1 MPRAARNVRSGLPH
15 HITQRGNRRQ
25 QTFFSDYDY
34 HFYRQRLSEECR
46 LSAVR
51 IWAYCLLP
59 NHVHLLLVPET
70 AEGLTAAVSQTH
82 RRYTTMINKRE
93 GWTGHLWQGRYGSDP
108 IRTDAALI
116 NAVRYIERNPVA
128 AGLVAS
134 PQDWPWSS
142 AREHMAEV
150 AEPILD
156 DSDLRKLV
164 PNWKAFLD
172 DGALGDMMFIL
183 PDGR

>member
-1 MPRAARNVRSGLPH
+1 
-15 HITQRGNRRQ
+15 
-25 QTFFSDYDY
+25 
-34 HFYRQRLSEECR
+34 
-46 LSAVR
+46 
-51 IWAYCLLP
+51 
-59 NHVHLLLVPET
+59 
-70 AEGLTAAVSQTH
+70 
-82 RRYTTMINKRE
+82 MINKRE
-93 GWTGHLWQGRYGSDP
+93 GWTGHLWQGRDGSDP